1 MASVKNFARYSE
13 YARCFFLRKTATPLY
28 FVFFITQ
35 NCNCLCKH
43 CLLGKRKRIQNELTL
58 EEIEKTS
65 RTMGDILFFLVTGG
79 EPFLRKDL
87 PDIVHI
93 FYKNNNIRNLG
104 IPTNG
109 LMTDRIVSYTEKILK
124 TCPGLD
130 VGIDIS
136 IDGVGEEHDKIRGV
150 PGLFEKAK
158 RTYRELEK
166 LQKKYKNL
174 NLNIGLTMSYFN
186 QDKLEEILAYL
197 SSELNVKTINY
208 LIVRGKAR
216 DSMSLNIKPEIYRKF
231 GEKLEAFEK
240 RGILSGY
247 KDFPYSDFVNS
258 IRKVR
263 RRIISNILETGKKQ
277 APCFAARFGGV
288 LQSNGEVMP
297 CELLDKSMGNI
308 RDYNYDFSNIWNG
321 DKADGVRKL
330 IRETNCFCTYEC
342 FLTISVFFT
351 PALFWRVLKEWFKI
365 KMQKIS

>member
-1 MASVKNFARYSE
+1 MPSLKNFAKYSE
-13 YARCFFLRKTATPLY
+13 YARCFFLRKTATPMY

-43 CLLGKRKRIQNELTL
+43 CLLGKRKRVINELTL
-58 EEIEKTS
+58 DEIEKIS
-65 RTMGDILFFLVTGG
+65 STMGDILFFLVTGG

-87 PDIVHI
+87 PDIVGVFH
-93 FYKNNNIRNLG
+93 KNNHIRNLG

-109 LMTDRIVSYTEKILK
+109 LMTDRIVSYTEKILR

-136 IDGVGEEHDKIRGV
+136 IDGIGEEHDKIRGV
-150 PGLFEKAK
+150 PGVFEKAK
-158 RTYRELEK
+158 RTYKELEK
-166 LQKKYKNL
+166 LQKTYKNL
-174 NLNIGLTMSYFN
+174 NLNIGLTVSYFN
-186 QDKLEEILAYL
+186 QNKLDDILAYL

-208 LIVRGKAR
+208 LVVRGKPS
-216 DSMSLNIKPEIYRKF
+216 DSLSLDVKPEIYRKF
-231 GEKLEAFEK
+231 GEKLEEFEN

-263 RRIISNILETGKKQ
+263 RRVISDILETGKKQ
-277 APCFAARFGGV
+277 TQCFAARFGGV
-288 LQSNGEVMP
+288 LQSNGEVLP

-308 RDYNYDFSNIWNG
+308 RDYNYDFSKIWSG
-321 DKADGVRKL
+321 SKADEVRKL
-330 IRETNCFCTYEC
+330 IRDTNCFCTYEC

-351 PALFWRVLKEWFKI
+351 PALFLPKNEESRLC
-365 KMQKIS
+365 QR